1 LFESDFY
8 NTTPVSSHDWITTKL
23 ATLLRNLVKFR
34 TEHRLPEATM
44 IIDLLKD
51 LLQATPKRRDIIDS
65 LKRERGFHFQ
75 IKAHLPSRQRSQW
88 KPINPQASTAFQ
100 RERFSRRPPQN
111 NHGSDDDK
119 KRKNPSNNLPIR
131 TRSSTYGLEDKLLR
145 DKNLIQDRDKY
156 KDHRRKGETS
166 GRQKT
171 NSSSKA
177 NKSDLVYEMKRFQ
190 ERAKSEITKS
200 TEKAIDEVTR
210 MCKICKCDPGC
221 HVQRLQDSQ
230 SQVLLEMAQLGR
242 KSNDISR
249 LKGKLNEKISLL
261 EGKLN
266 EEKKN
271 IALKIPEPRKRDVF
285 ARESQSPSKKRPLST
300 SSTIP
305 ALDTPQSE
313 DPPSD

>member
-1 LFESDFY
+1 
-8 NTTPVSSHDWITTKL
+8 
-23 ATLLRNLVKFR
+23 
-34 TEHRLPEATM
+34 
-44 IIDLLKD
+44 
-51 LLQATPKRRDIIDS
+51 
-65 LKRERGFHFQ
+65 
-75 IKAHLPSRQRSQW
+75 
-88 KPINPQASTAFQ
+88 
-100 RERFSRRPPQN
+100 
-111 NHGSDDDK
+111 
-119 KRKNPSNNLPIR
+119 
-131 TRSSTYGLEDKLLR
+131 
-145 DKNLIQDRDKY
+145 
-156 KDHRRKGETS
+156 
-166 GRQKT
+166 
-171 NSSSKA
+171 
-177 NKSDLVYEMKRFQ
+177 MKRFQ

-200 TEKAIDEVTR
+200 MEKAIDEVTR